1 MSNTVKI
8 YADGACRGNQNSEN
22 IGAIGVVLLYG
33 DLRKEIKEAYKN
45 TTNNKMEI
53 LSVIKGLE
61 ALKVFNI
68 PVEIYSDSQYVVST
82 INDGWKRNKNIELW
96 NKLDDLLS
104 KLSDYKFIK
113 VKGHADNIFNNR
125 ADELANEAM
134 DALK

>member
-1 MSNTVKI
+1 MNNIIKI
-8 YADGACRGNQNSEN
+8 YADGACRGNQSSEN

-82 INDGWKRNKNIELW
+82 MNDGWKRNKNIELW

-125 ADELANEAM
+125 ADVLANEAM